1 MIDFDINEP
10 IYVQICNYIKDMIY
24 NGQLKPGDQAPSIR
38 KLAIDMN
45 VNPNTVA
52 RAYMEL
58 ERENVIKSF
67 RGSLSTVTLDLEKIQ
82 SLKKEKIKKLIHY
95 TYQQLVKLGLNHAD
109 IKEEIDK
116 FLQDWAEKHDC

>member
-1 MIDFDINEP
+1 MLDFDVNEP
-10 IYVQICNYIKDMIY
+10 IYVQICNYIKDLIY
-24 NGQLKPGDQAPSIR
+24 TGQLKPGDQAPSIR
-38 KLAIDMN
+38 KLAIEMN

-82 SLKKEKIKKLIHY
+82 SLKREKIRNLIQT
-95 TYQQLVKLGLNHAD
+95 TYQQLLKLGLNHFD
-109 IKEEIDK
+109 ITEEITK
-116 FLQDWAEKHDC
+116 YLQEWEEEK